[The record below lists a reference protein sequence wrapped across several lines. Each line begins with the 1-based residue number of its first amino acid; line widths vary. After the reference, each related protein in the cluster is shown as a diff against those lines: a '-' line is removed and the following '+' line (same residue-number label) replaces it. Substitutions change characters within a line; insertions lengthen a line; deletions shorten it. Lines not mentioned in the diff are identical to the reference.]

1 MQKRDINIKK
11 ELSLKLFLDGK
22 TQKAIAKKVAVT
34 EKTLSAWVKSGRW
47 EQKRAEL
54 AISNKCI
61 TDRLKVA
68 ISKLVE
74 QLGIIVESAEV
85 ADYLKHVSAIA
96 DQMCKFAS
104 TIEKLEKKQI
114 TEIEVME
121 LFMDFNFWIEQRYEF
136 DPKLQEFPEFIKL
149 NSEYQQLFINEKF

>member
-1 MQKRDINIKK
+1 MSKQDYTIKK
-11 ELSLKLFLDGK
+11 ELSLKLFLEGK
-22 TQKAIAKKVAVT
+22 AQNKIAVKVGVT
-34 EKTLSAWVKSGRW
+34 EKTLSGWVKTGRW

-54 AISNKCI
+54 VISNKSI
-61 TDRLKVA
+61 TDRLKIA

-74 QLGIIVESAEV
+74 QLDIIVEGAKV
-85 ADYLKHVSAIA
+85 PDDLKFVSTIA

-114 TEIEVME
+114 TEIEAME
-121 LFMDFNFWIEQRYEF
+121 LFMDFNSWIEQRYEF
-136 DPKLQEFPEFIKL
+136 DPKLQAFPNFIKL